1 MSQKMLNFDKE
12 TIKVIKG
19 DTTSTVV
26 VNGVLTIVG
35 LPDEFFR
42 LIILILMIFT
52 FAQKVVADN
61 HDQNIVDKAKE
72 INKKVK
78 EKQAAQKNNIDNETG
93 SVVVDE
99 EPLPLNDPFAGDA
112 STASDIVT
120 ASTPTSSAVKLR
132 SYKLV
137 GSFSAQDNSF
147 ITLVDDNGE
156 FMTVELFE
164 EVLSGVKLVD
174 VNIKRAVFENDGENK
189 YIIMNFKNQIREANE
204 Y

>member
-1 MSQKMLNFDKE
+1 MN
-12 TIKVIKG
+12 
-19 DTTSTVV
+19 
-26 VNGVLTIVG
+26 
-35 LPDEFFR
+35 FFR
-42 LIILILMIFT
+42 ILLVLIMMIF
-52 FAQKVVADN
+52 AKVSLADN

-93 SVVVDE
+93 SVVVEE

-120 ASTPTSSAVKLR
+120 TSTPTTSAVKLR